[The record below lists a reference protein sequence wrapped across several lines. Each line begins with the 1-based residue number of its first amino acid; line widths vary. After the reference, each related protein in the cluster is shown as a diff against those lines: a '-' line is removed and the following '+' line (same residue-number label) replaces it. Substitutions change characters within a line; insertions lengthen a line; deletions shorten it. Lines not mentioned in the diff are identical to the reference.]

1 MLTGKHKDLDSVAKG
16 RFRENQNYLPRFYTA
31 ANFEALNLIQSECDK
46 HNLSMV
52 EATFRWLLCHS
63 ALDSTSDGFLLGASS
78 VQQLDE
84 NLQACRAAA
93 TSDKPLPA
101 TVLEAF
107 DRGWELTR
115 GGAFKY
121 WRSYSLDMPG
131 REDLDQ
137 GASYDATK
145 TKK

>member
-1 MLTGKHKDLDSVAKG
+1 LTGKHKGPETVTKG
-16 RFRENQNYLPRFYTA
+16 RFKENQNYLDRFYTA
-31 ANFEALNLIQSECDK
+31 ANFEALRIVQSECDK
-46 HNLSMV
+46 HNISIV

-63 ALDSTSDGFLLGASS
+63 ALDATSDGFLLGASS
-78 VQQLDE
+78 VKQLEE
-84 NLQACRAAA
+84 NLNACRAAA
-93 TSDKPLPA
+93 TSDTPLPA
-101 TVLEAF
+101 SIVEAF

-121 WRSYSLDMPG
+121 WRSYSLDMPE
-131 REDLDQ
+131 RDNLDQ